1 MYQRASPWCLVAL
14 ALCLALHPQAAGYG
28 VRVKVVGPTSTTPI
42 KLHDFRSSINGRKD
56 TCPGRHQWKNHTSR
70 RLYSLQ
76 IVESHDEDTYPDTS
90 DTEEPAALLHTLI
103 ALPSKD
109 ESPHIS
115 LSALTGI
122 RSKKYRTIK
131 LPVHSGGLR
140 LVALIDT
147 GSSLNFIDAEVAR
160 QLRLQPLD
168 GTALSVM
175 VGNGGRI
182 KTADCIPDVEIVT
195 TKNLLIY
202 YD

>member
-1 MYQRASPWCLVAL
+1 M
-14 ALCLALHPQAAGYG
+14 
-28 VRVKVVGPTSTTPI
+28 
-42 KLHDFRSSINGRKD
+42 
-56 TCPGRHQWKNHTSR
+56 
-70 RLYSLQ
+70 
-76 IVESHDEDTYPDTS
+76 
-90 DTEEPAALLHTLI
+90 
-103 ALPSKD
+103 
-109 ESPHIS
+109 
-115 LSALTGI
+115 
-122 RSKKYRTIK
+122 
-131 LPVHSGGLR
+131 
-140 LVALIDT
+140 ALIDT